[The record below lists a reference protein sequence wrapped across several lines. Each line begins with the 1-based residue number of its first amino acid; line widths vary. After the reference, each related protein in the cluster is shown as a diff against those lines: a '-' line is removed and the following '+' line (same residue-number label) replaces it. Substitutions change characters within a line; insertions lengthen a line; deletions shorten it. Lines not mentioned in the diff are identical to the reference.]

1 MFFSHKKISKSAPT
15 NSSAPFAPWAPR
27 QDAIQRNVRSIYV
40 YTCILYVQMCILNN
54 TWFAK
59 TSYRSRIT
67 FRDARQL
74 VAAARRVGLDSSNW
88 KS

>member
-1 MFFSHKKISKSAPT
+1 
-15 NSSAPFAPWAPR
+15 
-27 QDAIQRNVRSIYV
+27 
-40 YTCILYVQMCILNN
+40 MCILNN

-74 VAAARRVGLDSSNW
+74 VVAARRVGLDSSNW